1 MILINKKDIRIK
13 IKKRKSN
20 VFLTQIEN
28 DSNLIINSLMST
40 KEYLNSNQVF
50 SYVSYNKE
58 VVTKTFI
65 EQSFK
70 GKKIAVPKI
79 IGEEMF
85 FYYINSL
92 DELEEGVQGILEPAA
107 CPENEAIPE
116 ADDLF
121 VVPGLAFDRNKN
133 RIGYGKGYY
142 DKYFQKYNN
151 IHFQKIALAFD
162 FQILEQIPV
171 NDYDIKVDGIITPGQ
186 NIF

>member
-92 DELEEGVQGILEPAA
+92 DELEEGVQGILEPA
-107 CPENEAIPE
+107 E
-116 ADDLF
+116 
-121 VVPGLAFDRNKN
+121 
-133 RIGYGKGYY
+133 IGRA
-142 DKYFQKYNN
+142 
-151 IHFQKIALAFD
+151 H
-162 FQILEQIPV
+162 V
-171 NDYDIKVDGIITPGQ
+171 
-186 NIF
+186 